1 MVLDQSKYDKFFY
14 NLKISKE
21 KRDNESVHMT
31 IDLILNEFLDDI
43 ENKNISTIKD
53 AQLLGSKIK
62 KEIKTDLEMWY
73 M

>member
-43 ENKNISTIKD
+43 ENKNISTIKE
-53 AQLLGSKIK
+53 ARLLGSKIK

-73 M
+73 G